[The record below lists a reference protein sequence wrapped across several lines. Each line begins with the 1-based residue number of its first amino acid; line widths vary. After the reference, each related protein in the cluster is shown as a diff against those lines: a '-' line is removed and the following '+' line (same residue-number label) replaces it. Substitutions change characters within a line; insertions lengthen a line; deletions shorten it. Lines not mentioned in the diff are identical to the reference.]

1 MLLQTRTDLWI
12 LFHLPK
18 TAGGTIFHSIRMRD
32 SNAWPLPPHGR
43 AHFEPHEMPAGS
55 RRMLWQGSHVAYGL
69 HALYGA
75 APNYVIVLREPRERL
90 LSEFFYSSAQ
100 NNPLIF
106 RPKQERLPS
115 FIRFVEEAPHL
126 NYYCHMLSA
135 YCFEKEGRWDGTPG
149 HALAL
154 LDARNERLG
163 FLGSRVD
170 YGACDPNADF
180 KKASTK
186 LGEFR
191 YVGVYESLQGVA
203 DWFARRGIGIR
214 MHKRYHVTDFKPE
227 LSALP
232 QSTRTA
238 LFRKTEADRALY
250 EAAIAINKALMAD
263 DAARDA
269 KLLSWHRFRRRVL
282 PGYRSA
288 GNTSDL
294 SR

>member
-18 TAGGTIFHSIRMRD
+18 TAGGTIFHSIRSSDR
-32 SNAWPLPPHGR
+32 NNWPMPNGR

-55 RRMLWQGSHVAYGL
+55 KRTLWQGSHVAYGL

-75 APNYVIVLREPRERL
+75 APNYVTVLREPRERL

-100 NNPLIF
+100 NNRLIF
-106 RPKQERLPS
+106 RPKQERLPA
-115 FIRFVEEAPHL
+115 FIRFVEEVPHL
-126 NYYCHMLSA
+126 NYYSHMLSA
-135 YCFEKEGRWDGTPG
+135 YCFEKEGRWDGTAG

-154 LDARNERLG
+154 LDARIERLG

-180 KKASTK
+180 QKASTK
-186 LGEFR
+186 LREFR

-203 DWFARRGIGIR
+203 DWFARCGVVIR
-214 MHKRYHVTDFKPE
+214 MRQRYHVTDFKPA
-227 LSALP
+227 LSDLP

-238 LFRKTEADRALY
+238 LLRKTETDRALY
-250 EAAIAINKALMAD
+250 ELARAINRLQI
-263 DAARDA
+263 
-269 KLLSWHRFRRRVL
+269 
-282 PGYRSA
+282 G
-288 GNTSDL
+288 
-294 SR
+294 